1 MGIFSFLFEDTD
13 FQKKKKDNEELA
25 GLDKWQK
32 EDVKKDK
39 YNSYNFEEEELEDD
53 DYYFED
59 DD

>member
-1 MGIFSFLFEDTD
+1 MGILSFLFEDT
-13 FQKKKKDNEELA
+13 KKIEEKKDIS

-32 EDVKKDK
+32 ENIKKGN
-39 YNSYNFEEEELEDD
+39 YNSNNFEEEELEDD